1 MYRIHKRE
9 VIYMNVREK
18 IESFENLT
26 LIKEAAFSNKSSGR
40 QIKEE
45 PDEMKTCYMQDRDRI
60 IQSKSFRRL
69 KHKTQVYIKTSGDHY
84 RTRLTHTL
92 EVSQVARNIG
102 VGIGLNENLIE
113 AIALGHD
120 LGHVAFAHTGE
131 EVLNAYLDGGFRHN
145 EQSVRVVNKL
155 ENDGKGLNLTNEVI
169 NGILHHSGLGTVK
182 DLITLE
188 GIVVKVSDKMAY
200 LNHDIDDSIRAG
212 LLSVEDIPCEIVK
225 ILGTTSDERLN
236 TLIKDFVSY
245 SNTNIEKG
253 ILEIGLS
260 KEINEAMIE
269 LRRFMFKNVYHGGTL
284 KEERNKAKFILEQ
297 LINYFENHIDKMPQL
312 YRDIAEK
319 EGVKR
324 GVADYIAG
332 MSDDY
337 CLVMFNRIF
346 VPKMVID

>member
-1 MYRIHKRE
+1 
-9 VIYMNVREK
+9 
-18 IESFENLT
+18 
-26 LIKEAAFSNKSSGR
+26 
-40 QIKEE
+40 
-45 PDEMKTCYMQDRDRI
+45 MQDRDRI

-102 VGIGLNENLIE
+102 IGIGLNETLIE

-131 EVLNAYLDGGFRHN
+131 EVLNKYLHGGFRHN

-155 ENDGKGLNLTNEVI
+155 ENNGVGLNLTNEVI
-169 NGILHHSGLGTVK
+169 NGILYHSGLGTTK
-182 DLITLE
+182 DIITLE

-212 LLSVEDIPCEIVK
+212 LLTIDDIPCDIVK
-225 ILGTTSDERLN
+225 VLGNTSAERLN
-236 TLIKDFVSY
+236 ILIKDFVNT
-245 SNTNIEKG
+245 SNKNLKNG
-253 ILEIGLS
+253 IIKIGLS
-260 KEINEAMIE
+260 SEIDEAMIE
-269 LRRFMFKNVYHGGTL
+269 LRKFMFKNIYHGEKL

-297 LINYFENHIDKMPQL
+297 LIHHFEQYPDTMPQF
-312 YRDIAEK
+312 YRNIVEE
-319 EGVKR
+319 EGLQR

-337 CLVMFNRIF
+337 CLSLFNKIF